1 MPIPEE
7 AGEGCEVDRE
17 SSLCIG
23 FAGCPVKAGK
33 SITKST
39 GEHIYTIVHW
49 QNDTRHNIYRI
60 DIYFYRNR

>member
-1 MPIPEE
+1 M
-7 AGEGCEVDRE
+7 DRE